1 MEKSLIQEFPL
12 KWKNTVKNPGRNF
25 CLIKWL
31 FQELGI
37 PKLALTNSA
46 VGDFRAVALL

>member
-1 MEKSLIQEFPL
+1 MEESLIQEFPW
-12 KWKNTVKNPGRNF
+12 KWKSTVKNPGHNF

-31 FQELGI
+31 SQELGI
-37 PKLALTNSA
+37 PKLALTGSA